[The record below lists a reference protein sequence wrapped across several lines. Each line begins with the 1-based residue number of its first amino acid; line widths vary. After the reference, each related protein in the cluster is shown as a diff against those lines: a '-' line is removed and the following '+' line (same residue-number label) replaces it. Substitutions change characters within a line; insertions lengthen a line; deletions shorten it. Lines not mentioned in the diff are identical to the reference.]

1 MSAND
6 SEDAVRTQLEEQ
18 YGEDNVWDTKEVQE
32 VFKVEGFQSPV
43 ALVTRKSDGKRGT
56 VSFIHRPRFYFDFT
70 EGN

>member
-18 YGEDNVWDTKEVQE
+18 YGEDNVWNTKEVQE
-32 VFKVEGFQSPV
+32 AFKVEGFQAPF
-43 ALVTRKSDGKRGT
+43 ALVTRKRDGKRGM

-70 EGN
+70 EV